1 MSTLIIFLFVIIV
14 LVVGH
19 ELGHFFVAKIFGV
32 RVEEFGLG
40 YPPRA
45 KKLFTWRGTLFTL
58 NWLPF
63 GGFVKIFGE
72 DDGGK
77 SADTKSDSF
86 SHQKLWKRLLIL
98 VAGITANIILAIILY
113 SASFGIGFPG
123 NAQDF
128 PNAHVVS
135 PQQLT
140 IIEVVKDSPA
150 SLSGLQINDKV
161 VSLTYGTDDVAYT
174 PQNTTEFIQFIQSH
188 STETIHIE
196 VLRNGDDKYY
206 SVTPRPNMFDGKP
219 GIGLGIDQ
227 EGTLRMSFF
236 DAIKTGFVY
245 TLNQF
250 ILIIVSLW
258 GLIVGIFAPHSNA
271 LSQLSGPV
279 GIAKFAGT
287 AYSLGVGSLLSFMA
301 LISINLAVVN
311 LLPFPALDGGRM
323 ILELFASKGKNKI
336 SQKIVAFI
344 NRIGFLVLIILMLW
358 ITYHDIFHPL

>member
-1 MSTLIIFLFVIIV
+1 M

-72 DDGGK
+72 DDGEK
-77 SADTKSDSF
+77 TADTKSDSF

-98 VAGITANIILAIILY
+98 VAGIVANIILAIILY
-113 SASFGIGFPG
+113 SASFGIGFLG

-128 PNAHVVS
+128 PNAHVVT

-140 IIEVVKDSPA
+140 INEVIKDTPA
-150 SLSGLQINDKV
+150 SSSGLQINDKII
-161 VSLTYGTDDVAYT
+161 SLSYDNNDVGYT
-174 PQNTTEFIQFIQSH
+174 PQTTDDFTQFIQTH
-188 STETIHIE
+188 STSMIHIE
-196 VLRNGDDKYY
+196 VLRKDTDIYFAL
-206 SVTPRPNMFDGKP
+206 TPRQNMFDGKP
-219 GIGLGIDQ
+219 GIGVGIDQ

-236 DAIKTGFVY
+236 QAIKTGFVY
-245 TLNQF
+245 TFNQF
-250 ILIIVSLW
+250 VMIVVSLW
-258 GLIVGIFAPHSNA
+258 GLIHGLFVGRGGSS
-271 LSQLSGPV
+271 LSELSGPV

-287 AYSLGVGSLLSFMA
+287 AYSLGIGSLLSFMA

-311 LLPFPALDGGRM
+311 FLPFPALDGGRM
-323 ILELFASKGKNKI
+323 ILELFATNGKNKI
-336 SQKIVAFI
+336 SPKIVAWV
-344 NRIGFLVLIILMLW
+344 NQIGFLLLIVLMLW

>member
-72 DDGGK
+72 DDGEK
-77 SADTKSDSF
+77 TADTTSDSF

-98 VAGITANIILAIILY
+98 VAGIVANIILAIILY
-113 SASFGIGFPG
+113 SASFGIGFSG

-128 PNAHVVS
+128 PNAHIVT
-135 PQQLT
+135 PQWLT
-140 IIEVVKDSPA
+140 ITEVIKDSPA
-150 SLSGLQINDKV
+150 SLAGIQVNDKIA
-161 VSLTYGTDDVAYT
+161 SLAYGTDDVAYT
-174 PQNTTEFIQFIQSH
+174 VLTTADFTQFIQSH
-188 STETIHIE
+188 SKDTIRVE
-196 VLRNGDDKYY
+196 VLRNWNETYF
-206 SVTPRPNMFDGKP
+206 SVTPKQNMFDGKP
-219 GIGLGIDQ
+219 GIGVGIDQ

-236 DAIKTGFVY
+236 DAIKAGFIF

-250 ILIIVSLW
+250 IMIIVSLW
-258 GLIVGIFAPHSNA
+258 GLIHGLFVGTGGSAISE
-271 LSQLSGPV
+271 LSGPV
-279 GIAKFAGT
+279 GIAKFADNQT
-287 AYSLGVGSLLSFMA
+287 
-301 LISINLAVVN
+301 
-311 LLPFPALDGGRM
+311 
-323 ILELFASKGKNKI
+323 
-336 SQKIVAFI
+336 
-344 NRIGFLVLIILMLW
+344 
-358 ITYHDIFHPL
+358 